1 MHPTT
6 IKTLSAILIV
16 LVLSTLSCQ
25 FSFDLGGQKESTA
38 SPEVMQVT
46 SAPAEQVAQPTA
58 TTVVVPTAVPPTAVP
73 PTKAPTTVPST
84 AAPKPAASTGS
95 IAAAPRVEAPE
106 PWFHLPTF
114 LPLLLQPWL
123 PRKLANQL
131 PNPSLITPRSSI
143 MYRITGTTKSS
154 RGTKKRRISPLLMV
168 N

>member
-1 MHPTT
+1 MHPKT

-25 FSFDLGGQKESTA
+25 FSFDLGGKKESTA

-73 PTKAPTTVPST
+73 PTAV
-84 AAPKPAASTGS
+84 
-95 IAAAPRVEAPE
+95 
-106 PWFHLPTF
+106 HLPTF